1 MKKPHPIVIPKV
13 LLTKNG
19 SDRRDLVSQ
28 ACLAA
33 IRTGRA
39 RTGSS
44 SYSKGWR
51 KKCVITDHVVL
62 QLRALGFDAV
72 AMNDAPRG
80 GANGEYVV
88 ITTHR
93 GADRQARAKF
103 VREMRVAQGEKV
115 RLARAQDDNFIQQWA
130 YEAVRL
136 VNTSPLD
143 VYSGCGVYR
152 VGWRDGKI
160 TCALYGG
167 YHKSCPFGTPLEKW
181 QQAVDTIMLNH
192 ADTIIKM
199 DGSGTEFF
207 FRNLEDADLVTN
219 ATEIFQVPSVY
230 GGLHTNI
237 RPAHAQVLEPHL
249 QP

>member
-1 MKKPHPIVIPKV
+1 MKQTDPIVIPGV

-33 IRTGRA
+33 IRTGSA

-44 SYSKGWR
+44 SYSRGWR
-51 KKCVITDHVVL
+51 HKNVISAHVVL
-62 QLRALGFDAV
+62 RLRALGYDAV

-88 ITTHR
+88 NTTHR

-103 VREMRVAQGEKV
+103 VREARAAQWEKV
-115 RLARAQDDNFIQQWA
+115 RLATAQEDGFIHEQASQK
-130 YEAVRL
+130 VRL

-192 ADTIIKM
+192 ADIIIKM